1 MTARNRAGSKDYR
14 KNIACLES
22 LWNSNIENRLSVVP
36 ILELVS
42 KVNGVRYTYLTCN
55 TREELGHNLGKLKRK
70 RRYGILY
77 LSFHGKPGEVVLD
90 GTSVDLETLATLMDK
105 GFAGWVVHFGT
116 CATIDIPRA
125 RMRKF
130 MNATAVAMVLGYGTH
145 VNWVASA
152 ALDLLLFDWLQ
163 YYGDMRRLWT
173 GFKKSHTGLIANT
186 GLRAFHA

>member
-1 MTARNRAGSKDYR
+1 MAGSR
-14 KNIACLES
+14 HRSKNIACVES
-22 LWNSNIENRLSVVP
+22 LWNSDIENRLSVVP

-55 TREELGHNLGKLKRK
+55 TREELGYNLGKLKRK
-70 RRYGILY
+70 RGYGILY

-90 GTSVDLETLATLMDK
+90 GTSVDLETLAALMAR

-116 CATIDIPRA
+116 CATIDIPRK

-130 MNATAVAMVLGYGTH
+130 MKATGVALVMGYGTD

-152 ALDLLLFDWLQ
+152 ALDLILFDCLQ
-163 YYGDMRRLWT
+163 YYEDLRKLWIAFRR
-173 GFKKSHTGLIANT
+173 KQAGLIAST